1 MTLFY
6 RTHSWSSE
14 PQITDETKKLWKHIA
29 EKTNWRITQL
39 PNGFFQ
45 TEYQDLEKEDTW
57 NDVTRRE
64 TVAGAEAAIDST
76 VEHYAKKLEFL
87 NGPKVVKTFTCL
99 RN

>member
-6 RTHSWSSE
+6 RTNSWSSE
-14 PQITDETKKLWKHIA
+14 PQITDETKKLWKRIA
-29 EKTNWRITQL
+29 TKANWRITQL

-45 TEYQDLEKEDTW
+45 TEYQDLENKDTW

-87 NGPKVVKTFTCL
+87 DGPKVVKTFK
-99 RN
+99 

>member
-29 EKTNWRITQL
+29 TKANWRITQL

-45 TEYQDLEKEDTW
+45 TEYQDLEHEDTW

-64 TVAGAEAAIDST
+64 TVKGAEAAIDST
-76 VEHYAKKLEFL
+76 IEHYAKKLEFL
-87 NGPKVVKTFTCL
+87 DGPKVVKTFK
-99 RN
+99 

>member
-14 PQITDETKKLWKHIA
+14 PQVTDETKKLWKHIA

-87 NGPKVVKTFTCL
+87 DGPKVVKTFK
-99 RN
+99 

>member
-29 EKTNWRITQL
+29 TKANWRITQL

-45 TEYQDLEKEDTW
+45 TEYQDLGNKDTW

-64 TVAGAEAAIDST
+64 TVKGAEAAIDST
-76 VEHYAKKLEFL
+76 IEHYAKKLEFL
-87 NGPKVVKTFTCL
+87 DGPKVVKTFK
-99 RN
+99 

>member
-87 NGPKVVKTFTCL
+87 NGPKVVKTFK
-99 RN
+99 

>member
-14 PQITDETKKLWKHIA
+14 PQITDETKKLWQHIA

-87 NGPKVVKTFTCL
+87 DGPKVVKTFK
-99 RN
+99 